1 MSVSERKELEVS
13 IVDSGE
19 VENRAVTGRAVELIA
34 DKFLRLRAIP
44 GAASLGHYDLST
56 CIDVFKLSRD
66 DKSAERATLRLV
78 GQDPGVLPD
87 AVQSEV
93 ALVFA

>member
-13 IVDSGE
+13 IADSGE
-19 VENRAVTGRAVELIA
+19 VENRAVTDRGVELIA
-34 DKFLRLRAIP
+34 DGFLRYRPPAV
-44 GAASLGHYDLST
+44 ASLGHYNLST
-56 CIDVFKLSRD
+56 CVDVFKLSRD
-66 DKSAERATLRLV
+66 DESAERATLRLV
-78 GQDPGVLPD
+78 GQDLGVLPD